1 MKMAK
6 REKGE
11 LFMDA
16 KTDNSPIIKKSVPAL
31 CLCCMRAMDTATP
44 YPQLCTLCRQDAS
57 GSLTIVAH
65 EVDELETTWRTALR
79 ASQID
84 TQQRFVSMMESASS
98 AYGPGTAM
106 KRKEA
111 IDRFNVRLDASIL
124 QGGEFAMLASKWR
137 QWKTRSSDRDLIQI
151 MLAFTGEG
159 VQK

>member
-1 MKMAK
+1 MAK
-6 REKGE
+6 REKGD
-11 LFMDA
+11 LFMDT
-16 KTDNSPIIKKSVPAL
+16 KTDTSPSIKKKMPSL

-44 YPQLCTLCRQDAS
+44 YPQLCTLCRKDAH
-57 GSLTIVAH
+57 GALTIVAH
-65 EVDELETTWRTALR
+65 EVDELETTWRNALR
-79 ASQID
+79 TSQID

-98 AYGPGTAM
+98 AYGPNSAM
-106 KRKEA
+106 KRKDA